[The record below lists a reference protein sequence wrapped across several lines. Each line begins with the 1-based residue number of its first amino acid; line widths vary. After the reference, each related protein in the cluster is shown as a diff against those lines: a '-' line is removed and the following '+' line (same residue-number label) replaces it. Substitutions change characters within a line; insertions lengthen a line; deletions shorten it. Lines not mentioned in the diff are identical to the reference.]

1 METLEKWILSRNRR
15 IFPCAA
21 VFGLLLFCCLRILEK
36 LSLIPQIC
44 RFLCQNG
51 ESIFFPPDF
60 HRAKWGSFSTSATK
74 GKCRIVEK
82 RTFPKIREIYFSTH
96 PNGTFSGIIL
106 LFLEIFH
113 RKSDGKSLL
122 FHKVIHIL
130 WKNVYQT
137 VGNDADLFEK
147 RSAPQKLL
155 IYKKF

>member
-1 METLEKWILSRNRR
+1 
-15 IFPCAA
+15 
-21 VFGLLLFCCLRILEK
+21 LLFADFGKVVAYPTNLPF
-36 LSLIPQIC
+36 SLQKWGKYI
-44 RFLCQNG
+44 
-51 ESIFFPPDF
+51 FPPDF

-106 LFLEIFH
+106 LFLEIIH

-130 WKNVYQT
+130 WKNIYHT
-137 VGNDADLFEK
+137 VEYVELF
-147 RSAPQKLL
+147 
-155 IYKKF
+155 